1 MNKFDSLAKTD
12 EMPRQVRHD
21 DDEDRDGRRPLHRQI
36 ADTLRREIESG
47 ALRPGDPLPSENDL
61 MRRFSVSR
69 GTVRQARA
77 TLRADGAISGSQGR
91 RFTVRPQPLT
101 QPLGELVSFTAWA
114 RSLGKTPSGRTVSF
128 AAGIADADEAA
139 ALDSPPNAPV
149 WRLVR
154 VRFADGVPLMV
165 ERTTFPD
172 AIGRLLRGVDLDRGS
187 VYVELGRRGVAVDAA
202 RHLLDAMPASAEDA
216 ALLGVAA
223 GDALLRVH
231 RVAVGPDG
239 MPVER
244 SEDRYRGDRTN
255 FAIENDARAAGL
267 VRRLA

>member
-1 MNKFDSLAKTD
+1 
-12 EMPRQVRHD
+12 
-21 DDEDRDGRRPLHRQI
+21 
-36 ADTLRREIESG
+36 
-47 ALRPGDPLPSENDL
+47 
-61 MRRFSVSR
+61 MRRFAVSR

-77 TLRADGAISGSQGR
+77 ALRADGAIAGSQGR
-91 RFTVRPQPLT
+91 HFTVRTPPLT

-114 RSLGKTPSGRTVSF
+114 HSLGKTPTGRTVSF
-128 AAGIADADEAA
+128 VVGEASADEAD
-139 ALDSPPNAPV
+139 ALQLPPMTPI

-154 VRFADGVPLMV
+154 VRFADGEPLMV
-165 ERTTFPD
+165 ERTTFPEP
-172 AIGRLLRGVDLDRGS
+172 IGRLLRGVDLDRGS
-187 VYVELGRRGVAVDAA
+187 VYAELGRRGVAVEAA
-202 RHLLDAMPASAEDA
+202 RHLLDAVPASAEDA
-216 ALLGVAA
+216 DLLGVAP

-239 MPVER
+239 VPVER